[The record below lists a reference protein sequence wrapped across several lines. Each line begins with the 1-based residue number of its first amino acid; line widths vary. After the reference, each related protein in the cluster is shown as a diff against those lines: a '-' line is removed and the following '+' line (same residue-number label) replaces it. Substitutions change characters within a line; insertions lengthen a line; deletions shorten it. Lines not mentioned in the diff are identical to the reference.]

1 MTLNELQPQAQTHS
15 KSGAI
20 TNMPRLLSTPPQTP
34 VGGFS
39 AKGSDAQV
47 PLPPRTPPPRG
58 LGDTNWTSWRMRNI
72 ACWYIQLGFFV
83 SYAALQNSKN
93 PEQHGLGLTALPK
106 GLVNL
111 SSSWVA
117 SSHQPED

>member
-34 VGGFS
+34 VG
-39 AKGSDAQV
+39 
-47 PLPPRTPPPRG
+47 
-58 LGDTNWTSWRMRNI
+58 
-72 ACWYIQLGFFV
+72 GFFV

>member
-1 MTLNELQPQAQTHS
+1 
-15 KSGAI
+15 
-20 TNMPRLLSTPPQTP
+20 
-34 VGGFS
+34 
-39 AKGSDAQV
+39 
-47 PLPPRTPPPRG
+47 
-58 LGDTNWTSWRMRNI
+58 MRYI